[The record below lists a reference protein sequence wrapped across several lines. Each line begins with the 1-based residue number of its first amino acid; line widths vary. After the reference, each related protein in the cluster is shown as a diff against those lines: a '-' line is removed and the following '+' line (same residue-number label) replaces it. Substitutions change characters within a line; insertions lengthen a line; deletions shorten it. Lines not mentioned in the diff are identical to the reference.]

1 LFFIY
6 YSTYNNV
13 LGIDEEL
20 SKNTVDK
27 SVAVVLE
34 SVLINDNVIENNTVL
49 TSNINCT
56 NTFSNVKITHNSAS
70 NNGKNEYYI
79 VYKLFFIQI

>member
-1 LFFIY
+1 MCLFFIY
-6 YSTYNNV
+6 YYSYINV

-34 SVLINDNVIENNTVL
+34 SVLINDNVIENNTVS
-49 TSNINCT
+49 TSNINYT
-56 NTFSNVKITHNSAS
+56 NSFSNVKMTENSAS

-79 VYKLFFIQI
+79 VYR